1 MPRFPMLLLSAAL
14 LAAGAHAAPS
24 VYPTGVTRYDP
35 QKAFNQYVIF
45 SGADRK
51 THLIDMNGNEV
62 KRWDYPGFPA
72 AVIDPALNGG
82 KRGHVLLQ
90 LADLAAPDKLASP
103 GNGLANQALGEL
115 DWDGKEVWRWGDQA
129 PGGAAHQHHDQRRLA
144 NGNTLL
150 LANKVHAVKGFAVPR
165 VIDDVIYEVTPQGK
179 LAWSWTA
186 SEHLDEFG
194 FTADQLK
201 RVRASENPDYL
212 HINNLA
218 PLGEN
223 RWHAAGDRRFAPDN
237 LLLDSRNANFIAI
250 VDKASGKVVWRL
262 GPNLP
267 PIDPK
272 SARKLPRP
280 VDQISGQHD
289 AHLIPE
295 GLPGAGNL
303 LVFDNQGDAGYPSV
317 QRGLVSGSRVLEI
330 DPLKKQI
337 VWQYTAEDSQQ
348 PGWAFYSAFISS
360 ARRLP
365 NGNTLIDEGQE
376 RTLLPGNAR
385 RRDRL
390 GVRQPLLRQGAAR
403 RRPEQ
408 LGLPRAAGGLRLGAR
423 RYAARGEGG
432 EPGGSRRHAAGH
444 GAALKRMAAD
454 RATARYRPCGH
465 PAPRRGA
472 RLAGGPLH
480 SPAASG
486 QDVPSF
492 PVGPR
497 PCPEP
502 AKSPIRPTS

>member
-303 LVFDNQGDAGYPSV
+303 LVFDNQGDAGYPSP
-317 QRGLVSGSRVLEI
+317 R
-330 DPLKKQI
+330 
-337 VWQYTAEDSQQ
+337 
-348 PGWAFYSAFISS
+348 YSAGWS
-360 ARRLP
+360 P
-365 NGNTLIDEGQE
+365 
-376 RTLLPGNAR
+376 
-385 RRDRL
+385 
-390 GVRQPLLRQGAAR
+390 
-403 RRPEQ
+403 
-408 LGLPRAAGGLRLGAR
+408 
-423 RYAARGEGG
+423 ARG
-432 EPGGSRRHAAGH
+432 
-444 GAALKRMAAD
+444 
-454 RATARYRPCGH
+454 YW
-465 PAPRRGA
+465 
-472 RLAGGPLH
+472 
-480 SPAASG
+480 
-486 QDVPSF
+486 
-492 PVGPR
+492 
-497 PCPEP
+497 
-502 AKSPIRPTS
+502 KSTR

>member
-218 PLGEN
+218 
-223 RWHAAGDRRFAPDN
+223 R
-237 LLLDSRNANFIAI
+237 
-250 VDKASGKVVWRL
+250 
-262 GPNLP
+262 
-267 PIDPK
+267 
-272 SARKLPRP
+272 SARTAGTLP
-280 VDQISGQHD
+280 
-289 AHLIPE
+289 AT
-295 GLPGAGNL
+295 GAS
-303 LVFDNQGDAGYPSV
+303 P
-317 QRGLVSGSRVLEI
+317 
-330 DPLKKQI
+330 
-337 VWQYTAEDSQQ
+337 
-348 PGWAFYSAFISS
+348 
-360 ARRLP
+360 
-365 NGNTLIDEGQE
+365 
-376 RTLLPGNAR
+376 RTTCC
-385 RRDRL
+385 
-390 GVRQPLLRQGAAR
+390 
-403 RRPEQ
+403 
-408 LGLPRAAGGLRLGAR
+408 
-423 RYAARGEGG
+423 
-432 EPGGSRRHAAGH
+432 STHA
-444 GAALKRMAAD
+444 
-454 RATARYRPCGH
+454 T
-465 PAPRRGA
+465 
-472 RLAGGPLH
+472 
-480 SPAASG
+480 
-486 QDVPSF
+486 
-492 PVGPR
+492 
-497 PCPEP
+497 
-502 AKSPIRPTS
+502 PTS